1 MPVELDALD
10 KRVLNAIQWD
20 FPLDPRP
27 FDVLGERFGTTG
39 EEVLKR
45 VAKMK
50 AGKIVRQISAIFDTR
65 NLGYRSS
72 LVAAIYEPSKLD
84 AGAAVINAHPG
95 VSHNYR
101 RNHRYNLWYT
111 VAVPPNS
118 RLGLEKT
125 VETLHRESGAVRTR
139 LMPTLKLFKIG
150 VKLDIEGSDDV
161 TAQSKYEGFS
171 EKHRA
176 VKHPVTERDIRIILR
191 LQQDMPLVATP
202 FDALAAQ
209 DGDGLSGEELLEG
222 ARRFVERNQMRRF
235 AAVLHHRKAG
245 YISNAMGVWVVP
257 PDRVEEVGAEMANFN
272 AVSHC
277 YLRPTYEDW
286 PYNIFTMVHGRKKA
300 DCETVLDAIGEK
312 TGVRERE
319 SLYST
324 REYKKIRVPYFTP
337 DYAAWEARH
346 ENGASA

>member
-1 MPVELDALD
+1 MPVELDTLD
-10 KRVLNAIQWD
+10 RKILNTIQWD

-50 AGKIVRQISAIFDTR
+50 AGKIIRQISAIFDTR
-65 NLGYRSS
+65 NLGYQSS
-72 LVAAIYEPSKLD
+72 LVAAIYEPEKLD

-125 VETLHRESGAVRTR
+125 VEILHRESGAVRTR

-171 EKHRA
+171 EKHRK
-176 VKHPVTERDIRIILR
+176 VKYPLTEEEIRIVR
-191 LQQDMPLVATP
+191 LLQKDLPLARAP
-202 FDALAAQ
+202 FDALAAA
-209 DGDGLSGEELLEG
+209 DGDGLTAEALLAG
-222 ARRFVERNQMRRF
+222 ARRFIERNQMRRF
-235 AAVLHHRKAG
+235 AAVLHHRRAG
-245 YISNAMGVWVVP
+245 YISNAMGVWAVP
-257 PDRVEEVGAEMANFN
+257 PEKVEETGAQMADFN

-286 PYNIFTMVHGRKKA
+286 PYNIFTMVHGRTKA
-300 DCETVLDAIGEK
+300 DCEAVFRAIEER
-312 TGVRERE
+312 TGIKQREA
-319 SLYST
+319 LYST
-324 REYKKIRVPYFTP
+324 REYKKVRVPYFTP
-337 DYAAWEARH
+337 EYEAWEARH
-346 ENGASA
+346 S

>member
-10 KRVLNAIQWD
+10 RKVLNAIQWD
-20 FPLDPRP
+20 FPLDSRP
-27 FDVLGERFGTTG
+27 FHTLGERFGTTE

-50 AGKIVRQISAIFDTR
+50 AERIVRQISAIFDTR

-72 LVAAIYEPSKLD
+72 LVAAIYGPPKLD

-111 VAVPPNS
+111 VAVPPDS

-125 VETLHRESGAVRTR
+125 VEILHRESGAVRTR

-150 VKLDIEGSDDV
+150 VKLDIEGSEDV
-161 TAQSKYEGFS
+161 TAQSNYEGFS

-176 VKHPVTERDIRIILR
+176 VKHPVTEEDVRAILL
-191 LQQDMPLVATP
+191 LQKDLPLVAQP
-202 FDALAAQ
+202 FRALVDGNGMTEEDLLAA
-209 DGDGLSGEELLEG
+209 
-222 ARRFVERNQMRRF
+222 ARRFVESNQMRRF
-235 AAVLHHRKAG
+235 AAVLHHRRAG
-245 YISNAMGVWVVP
+245 YISNAMGVWAVP
-257 PDRVEEVGAEMANFN
+257 PERAEEVGPLMAGFN

-300 DCETVLDAIGEK
+300 DCEAVLRAIAEK
-312 TGVRERE
+312 TGVRKRE

-324 REYKKIRVPYFTP
+324 REYKKVRVSYFTP
-337 DYAAWEARH
+337 EYGKWEARY
-346 ENGASA
+346 ENEWNS

>member
-1 MPVELDALD
+1 MPIALDALD
-10 KRVLNAIQWD
+10 RKVLNAIQWD

-27 FDVLGERFGTTG
+27 FRVIGERFGTS
-39 EEVLKR
+39 ESDVIAR
-45 VAKMK
+45 VKKMK
-50 AGKIVRQISAIFDTR
+50 AGRIVRQISAIFDTR

-72 LVAAIYEPSKLD
+72 LVAAIYEPPRLD
-84 AGAAVINAHPG
+84 AGAAVVNAHPG

-118 RLGLEKT
+118 RLGLERT
-125 VETLHRESGAVRTR
+125 VEVLHRESGAVRTR

-150 VKLDIEGSDDV
+150 VKLDIEGSEDV

-176 VKHPVTERDIRIILR
+176 VKHPVTGDDIRLIR
-191 LQQDMPLVATP
+191 LLQLDLPLVERP
-202 FDALAAQ
+202 FDALAER
-209 DGDGLSGEELLEG
+209 DGVTAEELLAG

-235 AAVLHHRKAG
+235 AAVLHHRRAG
-245 YISNAMGVWVVP
+245 YISNAMGVWAVP
-257 PDRVEEVGAEMANFN
+257 PERVEEVGPEMANFN

-286 PYNIFTMVHGRKKA
+286 PYNLFTMVHGRKKA
-300 DCETVLDAIGEK
+300 DCEAVLRAIEEK
-312 TGVRERE
+312 TGIRERE
-319 SLYST
+319 ALYST
-324 REYKKIRVPYFTP
+324 REYKKVRVPYFTP
-337 DYAAWEARH
+337 EYEAWEAKH
-346 ENGASA
+346 S